1 MLSSPFGAHD
11 RVMEHP
17 MEHPLP
23 RHATI
28 VAVTTEDDTHA
39 PVRKRAAELARH
51 VGSTVI
57 LWASDAAVGPFE
69 SPLPTNWSGDGE
81 TEQFGDRLGPSDL
94 IASGHEA
101 LAMQVGELRK
111 DGVDAWAWLPE
122 TADATHLATYA
133 TEQGASL
140 VLLSNADHD
149 LIADLRDAD
158 ERGGDGHGGALRGIR
173 IEAVPG

>member
-1 MLSSPFGAHD
+1 MSPSPPVDDD
-11 RVMEHP
+11 RRMENP
-17 MEHPLP
+17 MP

-28 VAVTTEDDTHA
+28 VAVTAEDEAHA
-39 PVRKRAAELARH
+39 TVRKRAAEVARH

-57 LWASDAAVGPFE
+57 LWAADAAASPLE

-81 TEQFGDRLGPSDL
+81 VEQFGDRLGPNDL
-94 IASGHEA
+94 MASGHEA

-111 DGVDAWAWLPE
+111 DGVDAWGWLPE

-149 LIADLRDAD
+149 LLADLREAD
-158 ERGGDGHGGALRGIR
+158 ERGGDSQGGALRGLR
-173 IEAVPG
+173 VEAVPG